1 MRELTG
7 QPEPAA
13 AAAAAPAGARL
24 LPGWIARDPD
34 PREQPDSVPGVMW
47 HLDDTWA
54 RRSDPNVV
62 LVHYDD
68 LCADLAGEMRGL
80 AALLGIAVPE
90 RAWPALAEAA
100 TLRSMRAGAEAG
112 TGCTGRRAC

>member
-1 MRELTG
+1 
-7 QPEPAA
+7 
-13 AAAAAPAGARL
+13 
-24 LPGWIARDPD
+24 
-34 PREQPDSVPGVMW
+34 MW

-112 TGCTGRRAC
+112 DRLHGPPGVLKSRAAFFRRGSPGPAGNC